1 MKMNA
6 LHTQTYVIQW
16 KQCKRKVHSTKCL
29 HKEIGEVSYK
39 QFKSILQS
47 SRGKQKQ
54 KQKLKQ
60 KKPKKQTNKTEANIP
75 KRSRHQEIVK
85 FRAKISKLETR
96 GTIQRINNIDKLLA
110 KLTKGHRGG
119 IQINKI
125 RNEKEDLTVETEEIW
140 KIIRSYYKSLYL
152 TKLGNLNKI
161 DDFLDRC
168 HIPKLNQGQGNYLN
182 SPITSKEIE
191 ASIETLPTN
200 QPTNQP
206 TNKQLR
212 AREF

>member
-96 GTIQRINNIDKLLA
+96 GTIQRINK
-110 KLTKGHRGG
+110 TKSWFLKK
-119 IQINKI
+119 INKI
-125 RNEKEDLTVETEEIW
+125 QKPVA
-140 KIIRSYYKSLYL
+140 K
-152 TKLGNLNKI
+152 LNKMQRDTI
-161 DDFLDRC
+161 QIKKSRSEKGD
-168 HIPKLNQGQGNYLN
+168 
-182 SPITSKEIE
+182 IT
-191 ASIETLPTN
+191 TYT
-200 QPTNQP
+200 
-206 TNKQLR
+206 
-212 AREF
+212 